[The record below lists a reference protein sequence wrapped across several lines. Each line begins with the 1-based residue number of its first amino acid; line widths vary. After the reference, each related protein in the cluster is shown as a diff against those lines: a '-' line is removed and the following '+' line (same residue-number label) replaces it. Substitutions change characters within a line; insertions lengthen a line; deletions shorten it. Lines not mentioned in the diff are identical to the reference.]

1 MILRIRTPKD
11 KDKVK
16 AYVDDLKTDKKKYIV
31 EVKVERERRSI
42 DQNAL
47 YWLWLTCIMSETG
60 EHKDNLHEYFKTKF
74 LGVDERQCF
83 GHYFFLPNTTTKLDT
98 LQFKTYLGRIQEFAS
113 VELGITLPDP
123 KDLYWEE
130 FYQQY
135 KDFI

>member
-47 YWLWLTCIMSETG
+47 YWLWLTCLMDETG

-74 LGVDERQCF
+74 LGVDDRQCF
-83 GHYFFLPNTTTKLDT
+83 GHHFFLPNTTTKLDT
-98 LQFKTYLGRIQEFAS
+98 LQFKNYLDRIQEFAS

-130 FYQQY
+130 FYNHY

>member
-16 AYVDDLKTDKKKYIV
+16 AYVDDLKTEKKKYIV

-47 YWLWLTCIMSETG
+47 YWLWLNCIMDETG

-74 LGVDERQCF
+74 LGVDDRQCF
-83 GHYFFLPNTTTKLDT
+83 GHHFFLPNTTTKLDT
-98 LQFKTYLGRIQEFAS
+98 LQFKNYLDRIQEFAS

-130 FYQQY
+130 FYNHY

>member
-47 YWLWLTCIMSETG
+47 YWLWLTCLMDETG

-83 GHYFFLPNTTTKLDT
+83 GHHFFLPNTTTKLDT
-98 LQFKTYLGRIQEFAS
+98 LQFKNYLDRIQEFAS

-130 FYQQY
+130 FYNHY

>member
-47 YWLWLTCIMSETG
+47 YWLWLTCLMDETG

-83 GHYFFLPNTTTKLDT
+83 GHHFFLPNTTTKLDT
-98 LQFKTYLGRIQEFAS
+98 LQFKNYLDRIQEFAS

-130 FYQQY
+130 FYQHY
-135 KDFI
+135 RDFI

>member
-1 MILRIRTPKD
+1 MLLHIRTPKD

-16 AYVDDLKTDKKKYIV
+16 AYVDDLKADKKYIV
-31 EVKVERERRSI
+31 EVKVARERRSI

-47 YWLWLTCIMSETG
+47 YWLWLSCLMNETG
-60 EHKDNLHEYFKTKF
+60 ENKDNLHEYFKTKF

-83 GHYFFLPNTTTKLDT
+83 GHHFYLPNTTTKLDT
-98 LQFKTYLGRIQEFAS
+98 LQFKNYLDRIQEFAS

-123 KDLYWEE
+123 KDLYWDE

-135 KDFI
+135 KNFI